1 MKQLVENLVDS
12 VVEHYGEGSFVN
24 YHVEVS
30 IVNHDD
36 GGSIVALSGDASND
50 VDHNYE
56 DAKSVCHHFE
66 ISNDVNRHTETL
78 TENDMNINEN
88 CPRRCADITILLAE
102 MGDGD
107 SSTSYHHSLFSD
119 IANDF
124 CSFW

>member
-1 MKQLVENLVDS
+1 MVENQVDS

-56 DAKSVCHHFE
+56 DAKSV
-66 ISNDVNRHTETL
+66 NRHTETL

-88 CPRRCADITILLAE
+88 CLTRCADITILLAE